1 MEMIDIQNMLD
12 ALAHSE
18 NLSDIPGMQKMKAD
32 QSHHDAVHEAPALDP
47 QGEEQFRQWLAARD
61 GEAEDLSVLRSVFVM
76 FFCVCST
83 RSIFASTVSL
93 RNMEGS
99 CGRYARPSLERLC
112 IGSFVMFWPS
122 ITTDPPSAFMK
133 PTIM

>member
-32 QSHHDAVHEAPALDP
+32 QSHHDAVHKAPALDP

-76 FFCVCST
+76 EQQLLELEEGLAAIDDSEDRGRAMHAFWIRW
-83 RSIFASTVSL
+83 RSLLGSHAHHMDRYMEL
-93 RNMEGS
+93 RSRLWEEG
-99 CGRYARPSLERLC
+99 AN
-112 IGSFVMFWPS
+112 
-122 ITTDPPSAFMK
+122 
-133 PTIM
+133 

>member
-32 QSHHDAVHEAPALDP
+32 QSHHDAVHKAPALDP

-76 FFCVCST
+76 EQQLLELRDAPLLPSDPVPQGTDLDAIFRGYISVSKLKCS
-83 RSIFASTVSL
+83 VL
-93 RNMEGS
+93 R
-99 CGRYARPSLERLC
+99 
-112 IGSFVMFWPS
+112 
-122 ITTDPPSAFMK
+122 
-133 PTIM
+133 

>member
-32 QSHHDAVHEAPALDP
+32 QSHHDAVHKAPALDP

-61 GEAEDLSVLRSVFVM
+61 GEAEDLSVLRSCAQGSGRKAQTSAPPRA
-76 FFCVCST
+76 FCAACAK
-83 RSIFASTVSL
+83 FL
-93 RNMEGS
+93 PQ
-99 CGRYARPSLERLC
+99 ARGPR
-112 IGSFVMFWPS
+112 
-122 ITTDPPSAFMK
+122 
-133 PTIM
+133 